1 MKTAYVFPGQGS
13 QFPGMAKDLYES
25 NEAARQMLERANE
38 ILGFR
43 ITDIM
48 FEGSAEDLK
57 QTAVTQPAIF
67 LHSVVMAKCLP
78 EFAPDMVA
86 GHSLGEFSALV
97 AAGAL
102 DFEEGLKLVS
112 IRAHAMQKA
121 CEITPGAMAA
131 ILGLS
136 TEKIEEICAECSQAD
151 ATQPG
156 SAPNI
161 VVPANYNYEGQV
173 VISGS
178 KEAVE
183 AACAKLKEAGAKR
196 ALPLPVSG
204 GFHSPLMEPARA
216 ELAQGIEKA
225 AFHTPICPI
234 YQNITAQPCTDPATI
249 KANLLAQ
256 LTSPVRWTQTIQNMM
271 ADGATSF
278 VELGP
283 GKVLQGLIAKTA
295 GSEVKIEGFQTI

>member
-13 QFPGMAKDLYES
+13 QFPGMAKELYE
-25 NEAARQMLERANE
+25 NNATARQMLERANE

-102 DFEEGLKLVS
+102 DFEEGLKLVA
-112 IRAHAMQKA
+112 IRAQAMQKA
-121 CEITPGAMAA
+121 CEVTPGVMAA
-131 ILGLS
+131 VLGLA
-136 TEKIEEICAECSQAD
+136 TEKIEDICAACERV
-151 ATQPG
+151 
-156 SAPNI
+156 

-196 ALPLPVSG
+196 ALPLPVG
-204 GFHSPLMEPARA
+204 GAFHSPLMEPARA

-234 YQNITAQPCTDPATI
+234 YQNVTALPSTDPAVI

-256 LTSPVRWTQTIQNMM
+256 LTAPVKWTQTIQNMI
-271 ADGATSF
+271 ADGATEF

-283 GKVLQGLIAKTA
+283 GKVLQGLIAHIKH
-295 GSEVKIEGFQTI
+295 